1 LAEPIGIV
9 TAKDALFAAVQRLRE
24 AGIPSA
30 RLDAEVLLTHVLGTG
45 REYLYAHPERRLDF
59 DEYERYQA
67 VLERRLTRL
76 PVAYITGKKEF
87 MSLDFTVDEHVLIP
101 RPETEVLVEEVIF
114 RVGSRIGIS
123 SPEDRPTIIADI
135 GTGSGAIAVS
145 IAWFLKTAEII
156 ATDISAD
163 ALIMARKNSKKHQV
177 DNRIKFLQGDLLSP
191 LSREG
196 LERQLTAIVSNP
208 PYLSR
213 RAMAAVSPEVALEP
227 KSALLGGEEG
237 LDFSF
242 AILEQSGPYLA
253 PGGFVALEVGHDQA
267 EIIADFAKKDL
278 GYGKVEVIRDLAGIQ
293 RVVIAGLL
301 PPGSCRV

>member
-9 TAKDALFAAVQRLRE
+9 TAKGALFAAVQRLRE

-45 REYLYAHPERRLDF
+45 REYLYAHPERRLELN
-59 DEYERYQA
+59 EYERYQA

-101 RPETEVLVEEVIF
+101 RPETEVLVEEVIS
-114 RVGSRIGIS
+114 RIGSRIGIS
-123 SPEDRPTIIADI
+123 SPGDRPTIIADI

-145 IAWFLKTAEII
+145 VAWFLKTAEII

-163 ALIMARKNSKKHQV
+163 ALIMARENARKHQV
-177 DNRIKFLQGDLLSP
+177 DHRIKFLQGDLLSP
-191 LSREG
+191 LSGEG
-196 LERQLTAIVSNP
+196 LERRLTAIVSNP

-242 AILEQSGPYLA
+242 AILEQSGSYLA

-267 EIIADFAKKDL
+267 EIVADFAKKDL
-278 GYGKVEVIRDLAGIQ
+278 GYGKVEIIMDLAGIK
-293 RVVIAGLL
+293 RVVIADQ
-301 PPGSCRV
+301 

>member
-1 LAEPIGIV
+1 MLAH
-9 TAKDALFAAVQRLRE
+9 A
-24 AGIPSA
+24 
-30 RLDAEVLLTHVLGTG
+30 LGTG

-76 PVAYITGKKEF
+76 PVAYVTGKKEF
-87 MSLDFTVDEHVLIP
+87 MSLEFTVDEHVLIP
-101 RPETEVLVEEVIF
+101 RPETEVLVEEVI
-114 RVGSRIGIS
+114 SRIGIS
-123 SPEDRPTIIADI
+123 PPLDRPTIIADI

-145 IAWFLKTAEII
+145 IAWFLRAAEII

-163 ALIMARKNSKKHQV
+163 ALTIARENSEKHQV
-177 DNRIKFLQGDLLSP
+177 ERRIKFLQGDLLSP
-191 LSREG
+191 LAGEG
-196 LERQLTAIVSNP
+196 LEHQLTAIVSNP

-242 AILEQSGPYLA
+242 AILEQSRPYLA
-253 PGGFVALEVGHDQA
+253 PGGFIALEVGHDQA
-267 EIIADFAKKDL
+267 KIVEDFAKKEL
-278 GYGKVEVIRDLAGIQ
+278 GYGEVEVVMDLAGIE
-293 RVVIAGLL
+293 RVVIAGQ
-301 PPGSCRV
+301 

>member
-1 LAEPIGIV
+1 M
-9 TAKDALFAAVQRLRE
+9 
-24 AGIPSA
+24 
-30 RLDAEVLLTHVLGTG
+30 LGTG
-45 REYLYAHPERRLDF
+45 REYLYAHPERRLELN
-59 DEYERYQA
+59 EYERYQA

-163 ALIMARKNSKKHQV
+163 ALIMARENARKHQV
-177 DNRIKFLQGDLLSP
+177 DHRIKFLQGDLLSP
-191 LSREG
+191 LSGEG
-196 LERQLTAIVSNP
+196 LEPRLTAIVSNP

-242 AILEQSGPYLA
+242 AILEQSGSYLA

-267 EIIADFAKKDL
+267 EIVADFAKKDL
-278 GYGKVEVIRDLAGIQ
+278 GYGKVEIIMDLAGIK
-293 RVVIAGLL
+293 RVVIADQ
-301 PPGSCRV
+301 

>member
-1 LAEPIGIV
+1 MAEPIGIV
-9 TAKDALFAAVQRLRE
+9 TAKDALFAAVRRLRE

-76 PVAYITGKKEF
+76 PVAYVTGKKEF
-87 MSLDFTVDEHVLIP
+87 MSLEFTVDEHVLIP
-101 RPETEVLVEEVIF
+101 RPETEVLVEEVI
-114 RVGSRIGIS
+114 SRIGIS
-123 SPEDRPTIIADI
+123 PPLDRPTIIADI

-145 IAWFLKTAEII
+145 IAWFLRAAEII

-163 ALIMARKNSKKHQV
+163 ALTIARENSEKHQV
-177 DNRIKFLQGDLLSP
+177 ERRIKFLQGDLLSP
-191 LSREG
+191 LAGEG
-196 LERQLTAIVSNP
+196 LEHQLTAIVSNP

-242 AILEQSGPYLA
+242 AILEQSRPYLA
-253 PGGFVALEVGHDQA
+253 PGGFIALEVGHDQA
-267 EIIADFAKKDL
+267 KIVEDFAKKEL
-278 GYGKVEVIRDLAGIQ
+278 GYGEVEVVMDLAGIE
-293 RVVIAGLL
+293 RVVIAGQ
-301 PPGSCRV
+301 

>member
-237 LDFSF
+237 LDVSF

-267 EIIADFAKKDL
+267 EIVADFAKKDL
-278 GYGKVEVIRDLAGIQ
+278 GYGKVEVIKDLAGIQ
-293 RVVIAGLL
+293 RVVIAGQ
-301 PPGSCRV
+301 

>member
-101 RPETEVLVEEVIF
+101 RPETEVLVEEVIV

-293 RVVIAGLL
+293 RVVIAGQ
-301 PPGSCRV
+301 

>member
-1 LAEPIGIV
+1 MAEPIGIV

-30 RLDAEVLLTHVLGTG
+30 RLDAEVLLTYVLGTG
-45 REYLYAHPERRLDF
+45 REYLYAHPERRLELN
-59 DEYERYQA
+59 EYERYQA

-293 RVVIAGLL
+293 RVVIAGQ
-301 PPGSCRV
+301 

>member
-253 PGGFVALEVGHDQA
+253 P
-267 EIIADFAKKDL
+267 AKD
-278 GYGKVEVIRDLAGIQ
+278 G
-293 RVVIAGLL
+293 
-301 PPGSCRV
+301 